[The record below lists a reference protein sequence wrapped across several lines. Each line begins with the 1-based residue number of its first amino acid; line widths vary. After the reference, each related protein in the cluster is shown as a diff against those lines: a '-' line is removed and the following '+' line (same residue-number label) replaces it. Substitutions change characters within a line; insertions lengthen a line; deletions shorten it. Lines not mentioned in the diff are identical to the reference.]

1 MPRLPSFFAGVVSG
15 AALLYVAMNFHV
27 LRAGDGFHLVAKQPP
42 RLSDVYVDI
51 RGFSMADWANHP
63 QLAAAL
69 VQSNR
74 EYLLGGSAAGAF
86 QENAKQL
93 LPAWPER

>member
-1 MPRLPSFFAGVVSG
+1 
-15 AALLYVAMNFHV
+15 
-27 LRAGDGFHLVAKQPP
+27 
-42 RLSDVYVDI
+42 
-51 RGFSMADWANHP
+51 MADWANHP